1 MTVRDGPLS
10 QTSTLELV
18 LRRDGRV
25 LAACILVVVILAWAY
40 ILSGAGMD
48 MSMPGMVMAPMAWSP
63 ATAPATALLM
73 FAMWWIMMIAMMV
86 PSAAPTVLL
95 FSAIGRKQA
104 ASGHPSVGAGIFLAG
119 YLLVWAGFSLVATVL
134 QWGLE
139 RRGLMS
145 MDMKTSSHVIGGI
158 ILLTAGLYQFT
169 PIKTV
174 CLKHCQNPLLF
185 LSSQWQSGTAGALRM
200 GLQHGAYCLGCCWFL
215 MTLLF
220 FGGVMN
226 FVWIAGIA
234 IYVALEK
241 LLLKSQTLSRA
252 AGSIL
257 ALSGILMLA
266 RAL

>member
-63 ATAPATALLM
+63 ATALLM

-95 FSAIGRKQA
+95 FSAISRKQA
-104 ASGHPSVGAGIFLAG
+104 ASGHPWVGAGIFLAG

-139 RRGLMS
+139 RLGLMS

-158 ILLTAGLYQFT
+158 ILLTAGL

-215 MTLLF
+215 MALLF

-234 IYVALEK
+234 IYIALEK

>member
-1 MTVRDGPLS
+1 MTLPDGPMS

-18 LRRDGRV
+18 LRRDGWV
-25 LAACILVVVILAWAY
+25 LSACILGVVILAWAY
-40 ILSGAGMD
+40 VLSGAGMD
-48 MSMPGMVMAPMAWSP
+48 MSMPGMVMAPTSWS
-63 ATAPATALLM
+63 PATALLM
-73 FAMWWIMMIAMMV
+73 FAMWWIMMIAMMM

-119 YLLVWAGFSLVATVL
+119 YFVVWAGFSLVATAL

-139 RRGLMS
+139 RLGLMS
-145 MDMKTSSHVIGGI
+145 MDMKTSSHVLGGT
-158 ILLTAGLYQFT
+158 ILLAAGLYQFT

-185 LSSQWQSGTAGALRM
+185 LSSRWQSGPAGALRM

-215 MTLLF
+215 MALLF

-226 FVWIAGIA
+226 VLWIAGIA

-241 LLLKSQTLSRA
+241 LLVQSPTLSRA

-257 ALSGILMLA
+257 ALCGILLLA
-266 RAL
+266 RTL

>member
-1 MTVRDGPLS
+1 
-10 QTSTLELV
+10 
-18 LRRDGRV
+18 
-25 LAACILVVVILAWAY
+25 
-40 ILSGAGMD
+40 
-48 MSMPGMVMAPMAWSP
+48 
-63 ATAPATALLM
+63 
-73 FAMWWIMMIAMMV
+73 
-86 PSAAPTVLL
+86 
-95 FSAIGRKQA
+95 
-104 ASGHPSVGAGIFLAG
+104 
-119 YLLVWAGFSLVATVL
+119 
-134 QWGLE
+134 
-139 RRGLMS
+139 
-145 MDMKTSSHVIGGI
+145 MDMKTSSNVIGGI

-215 MTLLF
+215 MALLF

-234 IYVALEK
+234 IYIALEK

>member
-1 MTVRDGPLS
+1 MS

-18 LRRDGRV
+18 LRRDRWV
-25 LAACILVVVILAWAY
+25 LAACMLGVVILAWTY
-40 ILSGAGMD
+40 VLSGAGMN

-63 ATAPATALLM
+63 ATALIM

-95 FSAIGRKQA
+95 FSAIGRKQE
-104 ASGHPSVGAGIFLAG
+104 ASGHRSVGAGIFLAG
-119 YLLVWAGFSLVATVL
+119 YLVVWAGFSLVATVL

-139 RRGLMS
+139 RLGLMS
-145 MDMKTSSHVIGGI
+145 TDMKTSSHVLGGI
-158 ILLTAGLYQFT
+158 ILLAAGLYQFT

-185 LSSQWQSGTAGALRM
+185 LSSQWQSGTVGALRM

-215 MTLLF
+215 MAMLF

-226 FVWIAGIA
+226 VFWIVGIA

-241 LLLKSQTLSRA
+241 LLLKNPILSRV

-266 RAL
+266 RTI